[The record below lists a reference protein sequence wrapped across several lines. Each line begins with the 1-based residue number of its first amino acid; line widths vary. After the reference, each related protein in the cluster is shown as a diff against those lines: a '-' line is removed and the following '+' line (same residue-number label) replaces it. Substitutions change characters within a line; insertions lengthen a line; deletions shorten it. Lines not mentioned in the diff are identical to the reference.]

1 MTEQLNLTTDDI
13 KFLKALSKEMIG
25 QELSKRMQPAYW
37 QIGDY
42 EWHNVDEGFGDRDV
56 LLAHEIHNEYSLTHL
71 EMANELVKIYNE
83 NDIDEIVRANQLSV
97 NEHMEFEKIMDHMV
111 DSVKL
116 HFCNYSD
123 VIRALELLNIR
134 FTKHGQERTL
144 YTVPNTLFLT
154 RREAVDYIQENKHQ
168 FTPYAH
174 PFIMSGENSEQVTK
188 LWDILHRL

>member
-13 KFLKALSKEMIG
+13 KFLKALSKEMID
-25 QELSKRMQPAYW
+25 QELSERMQPAYW

-42 EWHNVDEGFGDRDV
+42 EWHTVDEGLGDRDV
-56 LLAHEIHNEYSLTHL
+56 ILAYEIHNEYSLTYL

-83 NDIDEIVRANQLSV
+83 NDIDELVSSN
-97 NEHMEFEKIMDHMV
+97 HYMEFERIMDHMS

-123 VIRALELLNIR
+123 VIRALVLMDIT
-134 FTKHGQERTL
+134 FKKHGQERTL
-144 YTVPNTLFLT
+144 YAVPNTLFLT
-154 RREAVDYIQENKHQ
+154 RREAVEYIQENKNQ
-168 FTPYAH
+168 FTPDVH